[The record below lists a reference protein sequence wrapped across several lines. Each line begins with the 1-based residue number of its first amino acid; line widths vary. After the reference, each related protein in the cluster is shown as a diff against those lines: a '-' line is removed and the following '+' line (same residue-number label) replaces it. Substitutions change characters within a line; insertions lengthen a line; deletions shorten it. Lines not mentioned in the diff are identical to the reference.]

1 MLKRHRPI
9 FIFYLNQYQDV
20 IRVSFYCSLKMAAE
34 EGRNGRNKP
43 ITITLAVI
51 FMIKILA
58 SSQLYRLRKSWLHK
72 KKIIRRCLVFGG
84 QVAAWFNLANFLRCL
99 LTKADLASVR
109 SCNVV
114 TSEAYAGTI
123 IVLWLLSKSS
133 RVYKRHC
140 TIPPFACENSAMDS
154 FLLEANRHLMH
165 SDSSG
170 GSWTGEICGSSG

>member
-1 MLKRHRPI
+1 MLKRHIPI
-9 FIFYLNQYQDV
+9 FIFYFNQYQDV

-51 FMIKILA
+51 FMIKIVA

-72 KKIIRRCLVFGG
+72 KKINSKVFDG
-84 QVAAWFNLANFLRCL
+84 QVAAWVNLANFLRCL

-109 SCNVV
+109 NCNVV

-123 IVLWLLSKSS
+123 IVLWLLSWSS
-133 RVYKRHC
+133 RVYKRHY
-140 TIPPFACENSAMDS
+140 TIPPLTCGNSALDS

-170 GSWTGEICGSSG
+170 GSWTGEICG